1 MKEVFFYTSRI
12 ISVTYAINI
21 NITDRKIFV
30 FYMARRFKL
39 FSKKSPIFKI
49 GSIKLGKPYRS
60 RGNTTAI
67 RELEKKIEKLENNI
81 QKLERYYNEFLPLEE
96 IHKRFYFRKT
106 DKDWNDELQIRTYN
120 INGSKRYEEILKPE
134 KFSISD
140 EEKKELFKR
149 FDKETPKTATQ
160 LFAGLG
166 ILVIT
171 IMIILIARAY
181 CCLSFFGFILFMGLT
196 LIGSYIDGKNVD
208 AKRNEEIE
216 KLKKNFDYDEEQR
229 LEELK
234 KSLEEN
240 EPKRIEKVK
249 KLLEGD
255 METINNVLSEVVN
268 YITYPK
274 ETLVDFVIINKE
286 KIFLDID
293 LPEIEDMPTEK
304 LSISPTGRHID
315 KTISQKDIRKLYA
328 TVVHSIALSLASIVF
343 SSIPTCN
350 KVILSGY
357 TQRISKK
364 TGNTEDEYVYSIIID
379 KETYYKLNIPNTD
392 SIEAFEN
399 FEYKRDITKT
409 FILNTIEPYT
419 IEQ

>member
-1 MKEVFFYTSRI
+1 
-12 ISVTYAINI
+12 
-21 NITDRKIFV
+21 
-30 FYMARRFKL
+30 MARRFKL

-160 LFAGLG
+160 LFSGLG

-216 KLKKNFDYDEEQR
+216 ELKKNFDYDEEQR
-229 LEELK
+229 LQELK

-274 ETLVDFVIINKE
+274 ETLVDFVILNKE
-286 KIFLDID
+286 KILLDID
-293 LPEIEDMPTEK
+293 LPEIEEMPTEK

-315 KTISQKDIRKLYA
+315 KTISQKDIRNLYA

-392 SIEAFEN
+392 SIEAFDN
-399 FEYKRDITKT
+399 FEYKRDMTKT